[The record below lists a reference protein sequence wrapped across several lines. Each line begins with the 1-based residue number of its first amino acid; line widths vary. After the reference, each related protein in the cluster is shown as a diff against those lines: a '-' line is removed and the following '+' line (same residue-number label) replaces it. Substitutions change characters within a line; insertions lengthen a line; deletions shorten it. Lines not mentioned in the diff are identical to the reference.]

1 MATCIVALILLFLAL
16 LPIKS
21 AGAQN
26 SQSGGTSSWDMGAEY
41 EVKLD
46 FRKNFAL
53 DKPNKDDLLRF
64 DQELQLRGFYRYKD
78 WISTLIEG
86 KVFGE
91 HQLYTGGAAKRSEVD
106 LERGETWVRFDN
118 LFGSDFSLKLG
129 RQNFDEPRKWWWDD
143 ELDAIG
149 LRYRPG
155 SWLFEFGVAHEFVPV
170 SLIDNFV
177 EPENKGVTRVLAR
190 GNWRYFKNH
199 GLGLFILRQDDG
211 SETQPVGALVKSDR
225 EDPSDARLW
234 WAGVRALGSEPVAHY
249 GELSY
254 WADLAMVSG
263 QEKLLEL
270 SDADDNRDVVDS
282 RKKQQVRGWALD
294 VGARWQSELPVQPA
308 FILGYAFGSGDK
320 NPESGTDRAFRQTG
334 LQSNDEEFRT
344 YGEILRPELSNLQIP
359 VVAVQFPLFSRSH
372 VEFAYR
378 EFRQI
383 HAAPFLRDGRIDA
396 EPDGKNKKIGDEW
409 MIYSLV
415 KEWRNV
421 EVELVGAAFRAGNAY
436 GPLAGKMAY
445 SFFAQVTWE
454 Y

>member
-1 MATCIVALILLFLAL
+1 
-16 LPIKS
+16 
-21 AGAQN
+21 
-26 SQSGGTSSWDMGAEY
+26 
-41 EVKLD
+41 
-46 FRKNFAL
+46 
-53 DKPNKDDLLRF
+53 
-64 DQELQLRGFYRYKD
+64 
-78 WISTLIEG
+78 
-86 KVFGE
+86 
-91 HQLYTGGAAKRSEVD
+91 VD